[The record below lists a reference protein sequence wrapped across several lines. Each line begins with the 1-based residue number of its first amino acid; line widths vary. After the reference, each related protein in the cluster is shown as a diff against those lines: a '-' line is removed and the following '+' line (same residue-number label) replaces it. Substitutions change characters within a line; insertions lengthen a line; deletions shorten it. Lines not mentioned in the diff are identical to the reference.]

1 MAFLFPGQFL
11 ARVEVIRKR
20 APLHTTCPLPFSLEN
35 AFTVR
40 CPPGKLLLQGAL
52 GALGTTPTCPAL
64 PQPGIRHC
72 KKRRGTKHIQTLSH
86 SLCWSCAS
94 VLAADNTRF
103 VFSQLNCSPNPI
115 KMRSICLDRRMC
127 HLRYQGQS
135 RALSLGRAPLGWH
148 GARRGGDV
156 ASGSNPRRLP

>member
-1 MAFLFPGQFL
+1 MAFLFLGQFL
-11 ARVEVIRKR
+11 AWVELIRKR
-20 APLHTTCPLPFSLEN
+20 APLPTMCPLPFSLEN
-35 AFTVR
+35 TFTVR
-40 CPPGKLLLQGAL
+40 CPPGKLLLPGVL
-52 GALGTTPTCPAL
+52 GALGPNPTCPAL

-72 KKRRGTKHIQTLSH
+72 KKHRGTKHIQTLFH

-103 VFSQLNCSPNPI
+103 VFSQLNRSHNPT

-127 HLRYQGQS
+127 RLSYQGQS

-148 GARRGGDV
+148 GAPRGGDV
-156 ASGSNPRRLP
+156 ASGSNPRRLL